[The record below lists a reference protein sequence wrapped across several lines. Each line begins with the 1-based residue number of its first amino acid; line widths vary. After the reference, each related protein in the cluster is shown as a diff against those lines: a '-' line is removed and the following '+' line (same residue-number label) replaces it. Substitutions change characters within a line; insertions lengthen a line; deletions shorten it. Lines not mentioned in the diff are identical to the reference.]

1 MIALTARF
9 VKIKLPIDH
18 RYRGNPAFANFL
30 TYYFVMRKR
39 SIERFVKAFFFVQ
52 IWQRKQ
58 GWHNIEIGEDT
69 EFSYNDQIVLTDFR
83 LQ

>member
-30 TYYFVMRKR
+30 TDYFVMRKS
-39 SIERFVKAFFFVQ
+39 SIKGFVKAFFVVQ
-52 IWQRKQ
+52 I
-58 GWHNIEIGEDT
+58 
-69 EFSYNDQIVLTDFR
+69 
-83 LQ
+83 